1 MNADLAVVGIGNALV
16 DVLVETGAEVIAEV
30 GVPKGS
36 MALMSL
42 PEAERIHARVGDGLE
57 RSGGSAANT
66 MAGLA
71 SLGCAT
77 GFIGKIADDRLGH
90 VFAHD
95 IGSLG
100 VVFGG
105 GRSRDVGTG
114 RCLILVTPD
123 ADRTMCTSLGAAAE
137 LEADDVDVALVE
149 RGAVTYLEGYLFDLA
164 PAKEAFRLAISVAH
178 RAGRR
183 VAMSLSDPFCVTRHH
198 DDFAS
203 LVASDLD
210 LLFANADEICELAGV
225 DDVDQACARLRRPGL
240 TVTVTMGAAGAVAF
254 ADDGPVVRAPAVEV
268 DRVVDTT
275 GAGDLYAAGFL
286 CGWTRGWGLDRCAG
300 LGAIA
305 AAEIISHLGARP
317 EVDLAELAGPA
328 LSH

>member
-1 MNADLAVVGIGNALV
+1 MDADLAVVGIGNALV
-16 DVLVETGAEVIAEV
+16 DVLVETEAEVIAEV

-42 PEAERIHARVGDGLE
+42 VEAERIHTRVGDGLE

-71 SLGCAT
+71 SLGCST
-77 GFIGKIADDRLGH
+77 GFIGKISDDRLGK

-100 VVFGG
+100 VAFGS
-105 GRSRDVGTG
+105 GRSGGAGTG

-149 RGAVTYLEGYLFDLA
+149 RAAVTYLEGYLFDLP
-164 PAKEAFRLAISVAH
+164 PAKDAFRLAIDVAH

-183 VAMSLSDPFCVTRHH
+183 AAMSLSDPFCVERHH
-198 DDFAS
+198 DDFAA
-203 LVASDLD
+203 LVASELD
-210 LLFANADEICELAGV
+210 LLFANSDEVCQLTGIS
-225 DDVDQACARLRRPGL
+225 DVDEACARLRRPGL
-240 TVTVTMGAAGAVAF
+240 TVTVTLGAAGALAF
-254 ADDGPVVRAPAVEV
+254 AGDGPLVRVPAAPV

-286 CGWTRGWGLDRCAG
+286 CGWTRGLDLERCAE

-328 LSH
+328 LSR